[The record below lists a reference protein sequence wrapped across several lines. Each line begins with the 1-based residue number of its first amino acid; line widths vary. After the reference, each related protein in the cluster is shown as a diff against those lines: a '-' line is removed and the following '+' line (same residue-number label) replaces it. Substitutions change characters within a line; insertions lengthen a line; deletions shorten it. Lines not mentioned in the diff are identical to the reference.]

1 MYTNLVEKTQAI
13 IRANQRRQHRQR
25 HDTSG
30 PAYELSYN
38 CQLNKIV
45 TTQDIRHASSDYFK
59 Y

>member
-13 IRANQRRQHRQR
+13 IRANQRRQR

-45 TTQDIRHASSDYFK
+45 TTKDIRHASSDYFK